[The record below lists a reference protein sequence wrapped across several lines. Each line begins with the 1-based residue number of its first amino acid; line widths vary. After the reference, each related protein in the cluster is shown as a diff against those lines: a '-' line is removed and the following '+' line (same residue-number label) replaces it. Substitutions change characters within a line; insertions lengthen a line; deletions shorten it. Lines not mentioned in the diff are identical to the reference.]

1 MRGGDYANLP
11 HSLPALSFHWNPG
24 YSQILEPKVLGGS
37 LLIGFLDSHFNF
49 IQGLANVPFSGY
61 HSFVKNHKR
70 FKN

>member
-37 LLIGFLDSHFNF
+37 ELIGSLDFDF

-61 HSFVKNHKR
+61 HNFTKNYKR

>member
-37 LLIGFLDSHFNF
+37 ERLVLIGSIGFNF
-49 IQGLANVPFSGY
+49 IQGLANVSFSGY
-61 HSFVKNHKR
+61 QSFKKI
-70 FKN
+70 